1 MTSKNQGAVPE
12 LESDPFSERTAF
24 LKRSGLQIMGGRFD
38 FRSNCGDLLDL
49 VDEAY
54 AGLPRHRFAGESAR
68 FSVML
73 RLTPPRPRR
82 AKRKQPPALSMM
94 SGTDLMAGAA
104 DGVDFAVLSP
114 PRRTALIS
122 VSRDML
128 RFPYHV
134 RYELIEFAVFT
145 LASRAQGLVPLH
157 AACVGLNGRG
167 VLLMGESG
175 AGKSTLSLQCLI
187 DGFQFLAEDSVF
199 VSPHRLLAT
208 GTPNFL
214 HVRADSVDWLGRS
227 RYASLIRKS
236 PVIERRSGVK
246 KFEVNLRRGSFSLAP
261 RPLQLVGVVFLS
273 AHKVGRQPLLTRL
286 SKTDT
291 ISRMRAEQAYGAS
304 LPQWRGFQ
312 QRIVKMGG
320 YELRRGAH
328 PREGADALRRLLSS
342 R

>member
-1 MTSKNQGAVPE
+1 MTNKNQSAVSE
-12 LESDPFSERTAF
+12 LESDPFSERAAL
-24 LKRSGLQIMGGRFD
+24 LKRSGLQLMGGRFD
-38 FRSNCGDLLDL
+38 FRSNSGDLLDL

-54 AGLPRHRFAGESAR
+54 ADLPRHRFAGKSPR

-73 RLTPPRPRR
+73 RLTAPRPRR
-82 AKRKQPPALSMM
+82 GTLEQPPALSMM
-94 SGTDLMAGAA
+94 SGTDLIAAGANGA
-104 DGVDFAVLSP
+104 DFAVLSP

-187 DGFQFLAEDSVF
+187 EGFQFLAEDSVF
-199 VSPHRLLAT
+199 VSPDPLLAT

-246 KFEVNLRRGSFSLAP
+246 KFEVNLRRGSFTLAP
-261 RPLQLVGVVFLS
+261 KPLKLMGVVFLS
-273 AHKVGRQPLLTRL
+273 AHKAGRQSLLTQL
-286 SKTDT
+286 SKADT
-291 ISRMRAEQAYGAS
+291 IGRMTGEQAYGAG

-328 PREGADALRRLLSS
+328 PREGADALRRLLSG